1 MPCCCRKNCAAEK
14 LSTETTKS
22 ASGDVLPSR
31 EGQFYSI
38 THTSLCGKRKRQFK
52 WQRQRKRKQLKA
64 QEKYSLIPCM
74 NSNTKDNWPG
84 DQNCDVSSNSVLLLE
99 KVICETYTAFINFDP
114 IV

>member
-1 MPCCCRKNCAAEK
+1 
-14 LSTETTKS
+14 
-22 ASGDVLPSR
+22 
-31 EGQFYSI
+31 
-38 THTSLCGKRKRQFK
+38 
-52 WQRQRKRKQLKA
+52 
-64 QEKYSLIPCM
+64 M